1 MKRKMNKGITLIA
14 LVITII
20 VLLILA
26 GISLATLIGKNGVL
40 TKANSAKDEHK
51 INQYKEEINL
61 IVADEIAERQVTAK
75 TESFHISLKN
85 RITEKEWVE
94 NISENEEEANKV
106 YLIIKTKEGY
116 EITVE
121 IDNNK
126 DIAKIVNVSKIEG
139 EEQTVE
145 LSFDANGGEGAL
157 ESVKVI
163 PNKETIL
170 PQNKF
175 TKENH
180 YFVNWNTKADGSGQS
195 YSDGATITLSSEP
208 ITLFAQWKK
217 ELTVSF
223 NANGG
228 TGTMNSITVP
238 EDKETLIP
246 VNQYMKEG
254 YEFCGW
260 KTASNKWFFEGN
272 MTLTEDTTLIAQWV
286 ESSNALFQ
294 GFKRGIAVPNSKVGG
309 GLPHRNTTSENMSNT
324 EKIINL
330 MSLIGLEKLSKEES
344 TRKFQYIYSGTNNY
358 DFVSNSNTNTWI
370 LVFIR
375 GNGLTSSVSIGNFK
389 LNFSD
394 GNSYT
399 LPEGVENGVVDEL
412 MVANAFGWNDISNI
426 LVGGS
431 TGTKSY
437 PDAYIV
443 FKVKDM
449 PLSGVQFYSSQ
460 TFAKDYDGLHV
471 YQMPIGWN
479 LSRTKW

>member
-26 GISLATLIGKNGVL
+26 GISLATLTGQNGVL

-85 RITEKEWVE
+85 KITEKEWVE
-94 NISENEEEANKV
+94 NISENEEEANKI
-106 YLIIKTKEGY
+106 YLSIKTKEGY

-121 IDNNK
+121 VDNNK
-126 DIAKIVNVSKIEG
+126 NIAKIVKVSKVEG
-139 EEQTVE
+139 EEQTVT
-145 LSFDANGGEGAL
+145 LSFDANGGEGTL

-163 PNKETIL
+163 PNKEVIL

-195 YSDGATITLSSEP
+195 YSDGATITVSSDP
-208 ITLFAQWKK
+208 ITLFAQW
-217 ELTVSF
+217 ETGLTVSF

-228 TGTMNSITVP
+228 TGTMESIIVP
-238 EDKETLIP
+238 ENKETLIP
-246 VNQYMKEG
+246 INQYTKEG

-260 KTASNKWFFEGN
+260 KNASNKWFFEGN
-272 MTLTEDTTLIAQWV
+272 MTLTEDTTLTAQWI
-286 ESSNALFQ
+286 ESSNAFFQ
-294 GFKRGIAVPNSKVGG
+294 GFERGIAVPNSKVVAGM
-309 GLPHRNTTSENMSNT
+309 PNRETTSQSMPMA
-324 EKIINL
+324 EKIISI
-330 MSLIGLEKLSKEES
+330 MSFVGNEKLSKEES
-344 TRKFQYIYSGTNNY
+344 SRKAQYIKAGTNNY

-370 LVFIR
+370 LVFMR
-375 GNGLTSSVSIGNFK
+375 GNGYTTTSVGNFK

-399 LPEGVENGVVDEL
+399 LPEGVENGLVDEL
-412 MVANAFGWNDISNI
+412 MMASAFAWNNISNI
-426 LVGGS
+426 LTGGS
-431 TGTKSY
+431 TSSAYY
-437 PDAYIV
+437 PDGYIV
-443 FKVKDM
+443 FKVKDVA
-449 PLSGVQFYSSQ
+449 LSGVQF
-460 TFAKDYDGLHV
+460 
-471 YQMPIGWN
+471 
-479 LSRTKW
+479 